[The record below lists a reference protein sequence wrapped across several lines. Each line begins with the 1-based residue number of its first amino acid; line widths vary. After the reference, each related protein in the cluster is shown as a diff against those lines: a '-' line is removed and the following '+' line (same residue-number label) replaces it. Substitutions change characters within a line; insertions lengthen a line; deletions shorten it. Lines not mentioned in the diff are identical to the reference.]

1 MEETQVIMLRVD
13 CIPDVEMGGIPGE
26 EEGESL
32 PAPTVLYSIFAF
44 LVAALRGIRGN
55 IRPMNTLTRP

>member
-13 CIPDVEMGGIPGE
+13 CIPDVEIGGIPGE

-44 LVAALRGIRGN
+44 LVAAFRGIRGN
-55 IRPMNTLTRP
+55 IRPMTH